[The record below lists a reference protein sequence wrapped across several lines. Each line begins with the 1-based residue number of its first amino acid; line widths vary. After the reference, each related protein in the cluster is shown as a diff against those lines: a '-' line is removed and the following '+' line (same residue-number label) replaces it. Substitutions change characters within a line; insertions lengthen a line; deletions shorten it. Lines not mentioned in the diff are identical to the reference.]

1 MFGRFITLLL
11 YFTCLRAAHPIV
23 IDGLFDDWQEV
34 PVTIMDSEGD
44 YIVRCQ
50 AGHVMQTEKIILLK

>member
-11 YFTCLRAAHPIV
+11 YLTCLRAAHPIV

-34 PVTIMDSEGD
+34 PVTITDPEGD
-44 YIVRCQ
+44 
-50 AGHVMQTEKIILLK
+50 